1 MRTCLAQIMDRF
13 ERERRIFERGQ
24 NNRDVTVVLPV
35 SDVSMEH

>member
-1 MRTCLAQIMDRF
+1 MRTCLAQIM